1 MSSEQQLIADLRAAG
16 IAFVIHEHEAVF
28 TVEESAGLHAQI
40 AGAHTKNLFLKDA
53 KGRFW
58 VVTTPHD
65 RRADL
70 KFIGARTGAGK
81 LSFAKPD
88 HLLRLLGVT
97 PGAVTPL
104 GAINDGGAEVT
115 VVLDAAFDPA
125 GTINVHPLRN
135 TATLS
140 IGFGDLVA
148 ALERWNHAPLVV
160 KLQPDEEPQSFS

>member
-1 MSSEQQLIADLRAAG
+1 MSDEQRLIADLRGAG
-16 IAFVIHEHEAVF
+16 IPFAIHEHESVF
-28 TVEESAGLHAQI
+28 TVEESAGLREKI
-40 AGAHTKNLFLKDA
+40 DGAHTKNLFLKDP

-58 VVTTPHD
+58 LVTMPHD

-70 KFIGARTGAGK
+70 KFIGAQTGAGK

-88 HLLRLLGVT
+88 HLLRLLGVL

-104 GAINDGGAEVT
+104 GAINDKGGEVT

-135 TATLS
+135 NATLS

-148 ALERWNHAPLVV
+148 ALARWDHAPQVV
-160 KLQPDEEPQSFS
+160 RLQPDRDPLTSA

>member
-1 MSSEQQLIADLRAAG
+1 MSSEQRLIADLSAAG
-16 IAFVIHEHEAVF
+16 IAFTIHEHEAVF
-28 TVEESAGLHAQI
+28 TVEESAGLHVKI
-40 AGAHTKNLFLKDA
+40 PGAHTKNLFLKDG

-58 VVTTPHD
+58 LITMPHD

-97 PGAVTPL
+97 PGAVTPF
-104 GAINDGGAEVT
+104 GAMNDSGGEVT
-115 VVLDAAFDPA
+115 VVLDAAFDRT

-135 TATLS
+135 DATLS

-148 ALERWNHAPLVV
+148 ALERWDHVPRVV
-160 KLQPDEEPQSFS
+160 MLQPDRDSLASF

>member
-1 MSSEQQLIADLRAAG
+1 MSSEQRLIADLRAAG
-16 IAFVIHEHEAVF
+16 IAFVIHEHEPVF
-28 TVEESAGLHAQI
+28 TVEESAGLHAAI
-40 AGAHTKNLFLKDA
+40 GGARTKNLFLKNA

-58 VVTTPHD
+58 LVTMPHD

-70 KFIGARTGAGK
+70 NFIGAQTGAGK

-104 GAINDGGAEVT
+104 GAMNDSGGEVT

-125 GTINVHPLRN
+125 GVINVHPLRN
-135 TATLS
+135 NATLS
-140 IGFGDLVA
+140 IGFGDLLA
-148 ALERWNHAPLVV
+148 AFERWGHGPQVV
-160 KLQPDEEPQSFS
+160 ILQPHAESRGLD